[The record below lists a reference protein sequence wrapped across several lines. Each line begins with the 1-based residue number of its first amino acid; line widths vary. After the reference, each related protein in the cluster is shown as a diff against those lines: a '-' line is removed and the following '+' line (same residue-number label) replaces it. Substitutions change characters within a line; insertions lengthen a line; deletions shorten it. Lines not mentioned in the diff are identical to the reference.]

1 MSAVELDGVDKR
13 YGRVKAVAGVDLN
26 VESGEFVTLLGP
38 SGCGKTTTLQMIA
51 GFVIPTAGK
60 VRIGGRDCTRLAP
73 HRRNVGMVF
82 QNYALF
88 PHMSLHD
95 NIAFGLRMRGVPRAE
110 RDRRVLEALELVRL
124 SEFGSR
130 YPGQISGGQQQRV
143 ALARAL
149 VIRPDVLLLD
159 EPFGAL
165 DKHLRDRMR
174 VDLRELQKQLG
185 ISMVFVTHDQ
195 EEALSMSDRI
205 AVMEGGSIRQIGSPS
220 DIYERP
226 ANRFVAEFMGESNI
240 LLARIGATSEQC
252 AEADASG
259 VPLRVE
265 GRHTPGAQV
274 TLMIRPE
281 KIAIGPAGSGGE
293 GAIAGRVAALQYFG
307 SSVHYLIALE
317 GGQQLTAIRP
327 ESDPARRL
335 AVGDTVAVDIPAGVP
350 FVIDN

>member
-1 MSAVELDGVDKR
+1 MSAVDLEAVVKR
-13 YGRVKAVAGVDLN
+13 YGRVEAVAGVDLS

-51 GFVIPTAGK
+51 GFVIPTSGQ

-88 PHMSLHD
+88 PHMTLQD
-95 NIAFGLRMRGVPRAE
+95 NVAFGLRMRGVPRAE
-110 RDRRVLEALELVRL
+110 RDRRVGEALALVRL
-124 SEFGSR
+124 SDYADR

-185 ISMVFVTHDQ
+185 ISLVFVTHDQ

-205 AVMEGGSIRQIGSPS
+205 AVMEGGLIRQIGTPG

-240 LLARIGATSEQC
+240 LTARILSTSGSE
-252 AEADASG
+252 AEADAG
-259 VPLRVE
+259 GMPLRLN
-265 GRHTPGAQV
+265 GSGARGDAV
-274 TLMIRPE
+274 TVMIRPE
-281 KIAIGPAGSGGE
+281 KIMLGRAGAAGAGG
-293 GAIAGRVAALQYFG
+293 IPGRVAALQYFG
-307 SSVHYLIALE
+307 SSVHYRIALDCGPE
-317 GGQQLTAIRP
+317 LTVIRP
-327 ESDPARRL
+327 EADPVSRL
-335 AVGDTVAVDIPAGVP
+335 AVGDGVEVAIPPGIP
-350 FVIDN
+350 FVIDD